1 MKYFNNPDKIRDA
14 RLPWTIWG
22 TTTEFAHFV
31 HNTELRRLPMIRNRF
46 VRQDLRREASLWGA
60 IFAYRHLKMVWL
72 AHSRAADAA
81 RQSHEQSPEVLSNV
95 SESYTAY
102 HV

>member
-1 MKYFNNPDKIRDA
+1 MEYFNNTEKIRDA
-14 RLPWTIWG
+14 ELLWTIWG
-22 TTTEFAHFV
+22 TTNEFSHFV

-46 VRQDLRREASLWGA
+46 VRQDLRREASLCGA

-72 AHSRAADAA
+72 AHNRAADAA
-81 RQSHEQSPEVLSNV
+81 RQSHEQSAEILSNV
-95 SESYTAY
+95 NKSYTAY